1 MYTVA
6 LSLLLA
12 AGLAGCGAAACAHEG
27 PQSRNPERSAESL
40 HVGVQPLYRVP
51 DVQVIDTRGRAVRLP
66 GPLDAETPLLVNFI
80 YTTCSTIC
88 STQTAT
94 LAELQ
99 RRLHERG
106 APARFVSFTIDPD
119 NDTPQRLAA
128 FARQFSIERDWDFYS
143 GDFAALLRLQQAFD
157 VYRGSK
163 AGHPPVV
170 LMRRSRDAPWVR
182 VEGFASP
189 ADLLAVFQRLPSA
202 R

>member
-1 MYTVA
+1 MARVQA
-6 LSLLLA
+6 GWMVLLLA
-12 AGLAGCGAAACAHEG
+12 VGSYGAWANEG
-27 PQSRNPERSAESL
+27 RHTNGAEKMS
-40 HVGVQPLYRVP
+40 VGVQANYRVP
-51 DVQVIDTRGRAVRLP
+51 AVTVVDTRGRPVQLP
-66 GPLDAETPLLVNFI
+66 GRMDSDMPLLVNFI

-99 RRLHERG
+99 RQLAARG
-106 APARFVSFTIDPD
+106 SRARFVSFTIDPD

-143 GDFAALLRLQQAFD
+143 GDFNELLRVQQAFD

-170 LMRRSRDAPWVR
+170 LLRHSRRAPWVR
-182 VEGFASP
+182 VEGFATP
-189 ADLLAVFQRLPSA
+189 AELLGVFQRLPTL

>member
-1 MYTVA
+1 MHAFA
-6 LSLLLA
+6 LALLLA
-12 AGLAGCGAAACAHEG
+12 AGIAGCGAARAHERAN
-27 PQSRNPERSAESL
+27 PRNPERAAESL
-40 HVGVQPLYRVP
+40 SVGVKPGYRVP
-51 DVQVIDTRGRAVRLP
+51 DVQVVDTRGRAVRLP
-66 GPLDAETPLLVNFI
+66 GPMDSETPLLVNFI

-99 RRLHERG
+99 RQLDERG
-106 APARFVSFTIDPD
+106 ARARFMSFTIDPD
-119 NDTPQRLAA
+119 NDTPQRLAS

-157 VYRGSK
+157 VYRGAK

-182 VEGFASP
+182 VEGFPSP

>member
-1 MYTVA
+1 MSGGWRQSV
-6 LSLLLA
+6 LVVLA
-12 AGLAGCGAAACAHEG
+12 AWSVIAFAHEG
-27 PQSRNPERSAESL
+27 RHASSAEKMS
-40 HVGVQPLYRVP
+40 VGVHTRYRMPEVT
-51 DVQVIDTRGRAVRLP
+51 VVDTAGRRVRLP
-66 GPLDAETPLLVNFI
+66 QSMETDAPVLVNFI

-99 RRLHERG
+99 RQLAARG
-106 APARFVSFTIDPD
+106 ARAHFVTFTIDPQ

-143 GDFAALLRLQQAFD
+143 GSYDELVRVQEAFD

-163 AGHPPVV
+163 VSHPPVV
-170 LMRRSRDAPWVR
+170 LMRRSGQAPWVR
-182 VEGFASP
+182 VEGFATP
-189 ADLLAVFQRLPSA
+189 ADLLAVYQKLPAA

>member
-1 MYTVA
+1 MTRRRAGA
-6 LSLLLA
+6 LVLLLSA
-12 AGLAGCGAAACAHEG
+12 WSVIAWAHNGLHTK
-27 PQSRNPERSAESL
+27 SAEKLS
-40 HVGVQPLYRVP
+40 VGVQARYRMPEVN
-51 DVQVIDTRGRAVRLP
+51 VVDTRGVPVRLP
-66 GPLDAETPLLVNFI
+66 GSMESDTPLLVNFI

-99 RRLHERG
+99 RQLAARG
-106 APARFVSFTIDPD
+106 SRAHFVTFTIDPD

-143 GDFAALLRLQQAFD
+143 GDFSELLRVQQAFD

-163 AGHPPVV
+163 ASHPPVV
-170 LMRRSRDAPWVR
+170 LMRRSRQAPWVR
-182 VEGFASP
+182 VEGFATP
-189 ADLLAVFQRLPSA
+189 ADLLAVYQQLPGS

>member
-1 MYTVA
+1 MARAWAVA
-6 LSLLLA
+6 LAFVLAIGPA
-12 AGLAGCGAAACAHEG
+12 AGQAHEG
-27 PQSRNPERSAESL
+27 LHASSAAKVS
-40 HVGVQPLYRVP
+40 VGVQSGYRMPEVT
-51 DVQVIDTRGRAVRLP
+51 VVDTRGRSVRLP
-66 GPLDAETPLLVNFI
+66 GPMDSDMPILVNFI

-99 RRLHERG
+99 RQIAARG
-106 APARFVSFTIDPD
+106 SKARFVSFTIDPD

-143 GDFAALLRLQQAFD
+143 GDFKDLVRVQQAFD

-163 AGHPPVV
+163 VSHPPVV
-170 LMRRSRDAPWVR
+170 LLRRSRDAPWVR
-182 VEGFASP
+182 VEGFATPS
-189 ADLLAVFQRLPSA
+189 DLLAVYQKLPAA

>member
-1 MYTVA
+1 MSGGWRRSVA
-6 LSLLLA
+6 FALA
-12 AGLAGCGAAACAHEG
+12 VCSAMAFAHEG
-27 PQSRNPERSAESL
+27 RHTSSAEKMS
-40 HVGVQPLYRVP
+40 VGVHARYRMP
-51 DVQVIDTRGRAVRLP
+51 DVTVVDTSGRAVRLP
-66 GPLDAETPLLVNFI
+66 QSMEADVPVLVNFV

-99 RRLHERG
+99 RQIAARG
-106 APARFVSFTIDPD
+106 ARAHFVTFTIDPQ

-143 GDFAALLRLQQAFD
+143 GSYDELVRVQEAFD

-163 AGHPPVV
+163 ASHPPVI
-170 LMRRSRDAPWVR
+170 LMRRSGQAPWVR
-182 VEGFASP
+182 VEGFATP
-189 ADLLAVFQRLPSA
+189 ADLLAVYQKLPAS